1 MRNPSV
7 IALSVS
13 LALSLALPVSAIA
26 SEVDDAQGLCQDKI
40 RDVYGVSKLRDVWTE
55 QVGNHKFQVHGKVKA
70 NDQLHPFECKVKHG
84 QVQSYSYDGPHDR
97 HGDDDSGNLG
107 KAVAIGAGLAIVA
120 AIVASQAGD
129 GDKDAASTL
138 TVRKSAL
145 EDDCHDALES
155 RIRYDRDASAQIALK
170 NTRVTGHDLAGEA
183 TVTYYDESPN
193 RATFTCHYDK
203 HGRLLDS
210 SYHLY

>member
-1 MRNPSV
+1 MRHC
-7 IALSVS
+7 ALVPLSAA
-13 LALSLALPVSAIA
+13 LALALALPVSAIA
-26 SEVDDAQGLCQDKI
+26 AEVDDAQGLCQDKI
-40 RDVYGVSKLRDVWTE
+40 REVYDVSKLRDVWTE

-70 NDQLHPFECKVKHG
+70 NDQLYPFECKIKHG

-97 HGDDDSGNLG
+97 HGDDNSGNLG

-129 GDKDAASTL
+129 GDKDGTSTL
-138 TVRKSAL
+138 NVQKSVL

-155 RIRYDRDASAQIALK
+155 RIRYERNGSAQVALK
-170 NTRVTGHDLAGEA
+170 HTQVNGRDLTGEA
-183 TVTYYDESPN
+183 RVTYYDESPN
-193 RATFTCHYDK
+193 RGTFTCHFDK

-210 SYHLY
+210 SYQLY